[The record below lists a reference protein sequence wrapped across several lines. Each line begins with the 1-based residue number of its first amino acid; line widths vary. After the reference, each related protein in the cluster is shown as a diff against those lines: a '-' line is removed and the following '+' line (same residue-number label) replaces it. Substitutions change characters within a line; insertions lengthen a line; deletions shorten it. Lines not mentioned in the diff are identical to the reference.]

1 MVYTDINLADR
12 FFFRSSGRDYGVSDI
27 SLVAISFRSREFIF
41 FSMELSEYYYS
52 RSTGV
57 GGQSMCPG
65 LDEIKPSTK
74 KQENTM
80 VMAVMVMV
88 VVVEGVVMVEGMG
101 VMRGGGR
108 EGKLSLA
115 LDGNLRLQGY
125 RAVVPLEGSLSL
137 FRGRCVTN
145 T

>member
-1 MVYTDINLADR
+1 
-12 FFFRSSGRDYGVSDI
+12 
-27 SLVAISFRSREFIF
+27 
-41 FSMELSEYYYS
+41 
-52 RSTGV
+52 
-57 GGQSMCPG
+57 MCPG

-80 VMAVMVMV
+80 VMAVMVMVVV

-125 RAVVPLEGSLSL
+125 RAVRPS
-137 FRGRCVTN
+137 
-145 T
+145 